1 MLADVVLAVYGAALL
16 VLIVQGIYAGR
27 ILLVWRPTPSLH
39 LKPPATLPMVTVQ
52 LPVYNEGAVL
62 ARLLDSVMAL
72 DYPADRLEVQVL
84 DDSTDSSAT
93 ARIIERV
100 RSGRYPLHHVIRA
113 HRTDYKAGALRH
125 GMDTARG
132 ELLAVFDA
140 DFTPDADFLARVLGA
155 FNDPQV
161 AFVQARWAHR
171 NAADSIVTRAQAL
184 LLDAHFHAE
193 QGYRSQRHL
202 MISFNGSAGV
212 WRRSAI
218 MDAGG
223 WQGDT
228 LTEDVDLAYRA
239 QLRGWRAV
247 YLNDVTV
254 PADLPV
260 TLPSLVAQ
268 QVRWTKGTAQT
279 AVKLL
284 PKVLVRQN
292 ALPLGCRLEATM
304 HLTSGLVYPA
314 VLIVVLLQLP
324 LLLIGDLP
332 SWLWLPTIVPVI
344 TALMH
349 RRVQG
354 RWGPI
359 GMALPAALLGT
370 MGMAVRNTRAVIE
383 AIAHRPSPFERTPKN
398 GEPTGAG
405 SSLRRADAT
414 LEVVL
419 ATYLFGC
426 MVMSVHAGWYPS
438 AVFQLGLAAAFGVM
452 GLAHILHICTSRSHT
467 NGRS

>member
-16 VLIVQGIYAGR
+16 VLVVHGVYAGR
-27 ILLVWRPTPSLH
+27 TLLVSKPTPSLH

-72 DYPADRLEVQVL
+72 DYPTDRLEVQVL
-84 DDSTDSSAT
+84 DDSTDPNAT

-100 RSGRYPLHHVIRA
+100 QSGRFPLHHVIRS

-132 ELLAVFDA
+132 ELLAIFDA
-140 DFTPDADFLARVLGA
+140 DFTPDADFLFQVLGA
-155 FNDPQV
+155 FTDPHV

-171 NAADSIVTRAQAL
+171 NAADSILTQAQAL

-193 QGYRSQRHL
+193 QGYRSQRDL
-202 MISFNGSAGV
+202 MIPFNGSAGV
-212 WRRSAI
+212 WRRTAI

-239 QLRGWRAV
+239 QLRGWRSV
-247 YLNDVTV
+247 YINDVTV
-254 PADLPV
+254 SADLPG
-260 TLPSLVAQ
+260 TLPALVAQ

-279 AVKLL
+279 ALKLL
-284 PKVLVRQN
+284 PKVVVRQK
-292 ALPLGCRLEATM
+292 ALPLGRRLEATM

-314 VLIVVLLQLP
+314 VLIVALLQLP
-324 LLLIGDLP
+324 LLAIGNLP

-344 TALMH
+344 TALLH
-349 RRVQG
+349 FRVQG
-354 RWGPI
+354 TWGPI
-359 GMALPAALLGT
+359 GVALPVTMLGT

-383 AIAHRPSPFERTPKN
+383 AIAHTPSPFERTPKN
-398 GEPTGAG
+398 GEPSGAG
-405 SSLRRADAT
+405 SSMHRADAT

-419 ATYLFGC
+419 ATYLFVC
-426 MVMSVHAGWYPS
+426 TVMSVYAGWYPS
-438 AVFQLGLAAAFGVM
+438 AVFQLGLAAAFGVI

-467 NGRS
+467 NARS